1 MNDLE
6 IAAIAE
12 RIIEDL
18 LSDGLTYDEILKIIK
33 YTQKKLQN

>member
-1 MNDLE
+1 MNELE

-12 RIIEDL
+12 RIIEEL
-18 LSDGLTYDEILKIIK
+18 LNDGLTYDEILKIIK